1 MTFSKKTN
9 PLIRVIKKT
18 INTNPLKTP
27 HPMQTKIKKV
37 ELRNLAFEDYKQLK
51 NSMVESYPEMA
62 DSYWRSEDIERLLAI
77 FPEGQLVILADGKV
91 VGSALS
97 LIVDEKLVDKR
108 HNYLEVVGNYSFS
121 THNPFGEI
129 LYGIDVFIHPNYR
142 GLRLGRRLYD
152 ARKELCEQLNLKSIV
167 FAGRIPNYGQ
177 YADKMS
183 PKKYIDKIKSKQL
196 HDPVLSFQ
204 LSNDFH
210 VLRVIK
216 NYLVGDEDS
225 KEFAVLLEWNNIY
238 YDESPKL
245 INTEKSVI
253 RLGLIQWQMR
263 SLSNL
268 DALFEQSEFFI
279 DVVSGY
285 GCDFAL
291 FPELFTAPLMADYN
305 HLTEAEA
312 IRELAKYSDPIRKRF
327 QEFAIS
333 YNINIITG
341 SMPYLEGGNLY
352 NVGFLCKRDG
362 TFEMYAK
369 IHVTPNEV
377 QHWGMKGGSE
387 IKTFDTDCGK
397 IGVMICYDVE
407 FPELSRLM
415 ADEGMNILFV
425 PFLTDTQNAYTR
437 VKHCSQAR
445 AIENECFVAIAG
457 CVGNLP
463 KVNNMDIQYAQSAV
477 FTPSDFAF
485 PSNGIKAEATP
496 NTEMTLIV
504 DVDLDLL
511 KELHEHGSVRILKD
525 RRTDLYEIKKIK
537 NAEK

>member
-1 MTFSKKTN
+1 
-9 PLIRVIKKT
+9 
-18 INTNPLKTP
+18 
-27 HPMQTKIKKV
+27 MQAKIKKV
-37 ELRNLAFEDYKQLK
+37 ELRNLEIEDYKQLK
-51 NSMVESYPEMA
+51 KSMIESYPEMA

-77 FPEGQLVILADGKV
+77 FPEGQLVILVDGKV

-97 LIVDEKLVDKR
+97 LIVDEKLVEKR
-108 HNYLEVVGNYSFS
+108 HNYQQISGDYTFS
-121 THNPFGEI
+121 THNPNAEI

-152 ARKELCEQLNLKSIV
+152 ARKELCEQLNLKAIV
-167 FAGRIPNYGQ
+167 FAGRIPNYREH
-177 YADKMS
+177 AKKMS
-183 PKKYIDKIKSKQL
+183 PKTYIEKVRTKEL
-196 HDPVLSFQ
+196 YDPVLSFQ

-210 VLRVIK
+210 VLRIIK
-216 NYLVGDEDS
+216 NYLEGDEES

-238 YDESPKL
+238 YDDSPKL
-245 INTEKSVI
+245 INLKKNII

-263 SLSNL
+263 PLNNVE
-268 DALFEQSEFFI
+268 ALFEQAEFFI
-279 DVVSGY
+279 DAVSGY
-285 GCDFAL
+285 GSDFAL
-291 FPELFTAPLMADYN
+291 FPELFIAPLMADYN
-305 HLTEAEA
+305 HLSEAEA
-312 IRELAKYSDPIRKRF
+312 IRELARHSDPIRKKF

-362 TFEMYAK
+362 TSEMYTK
-369 IHVTPNEV
+369 IHITPNEV
-377 QHWGMKGGSE
+377 IHWGMKGGSE
-387 IKTFDTDCGK
+387 FKTFDTDCGK
-397 IGVMICYDVE
+397 IGILICYDVE
-407 FPELSRLM
+407 FPEISRLL

-425 PFLTDTQNAYTR
+425 PFLTDTQNGYTR

-445 AIENECFVAIAG
+445 AIENECYVAIAG

-463 KVNNMDIQYAQSAV
+463 KVNNMDIQYAQSSV

-504 DVDLDLL
+504 DVDLNLL
-511 KELHEHGSVRILKD
+511 KELHEHGSVKTLKD
-525 RRTDLYEIKKIK
+525 RRTDLYEIKKL
-537 NAEK
+537 NS